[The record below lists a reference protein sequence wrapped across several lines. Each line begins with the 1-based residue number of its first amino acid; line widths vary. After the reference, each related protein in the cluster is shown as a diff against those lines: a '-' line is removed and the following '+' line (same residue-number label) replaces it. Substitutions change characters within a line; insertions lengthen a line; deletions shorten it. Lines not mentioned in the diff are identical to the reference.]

1 MFPLWFTLLCGSF
14 VFLDVGPSI
23 LFLLFTLFSGCFF
36 KFVIWQ
42 GFMNN
47 KAVSITSDKLNL
59 N

>member
-1 MFPLWFTLLCGSF
+1 
-14 VFLDVGPSI
+14 LDVGPSI